1 LSETAFY
8 AYGSNFYGAL
18 GIAQSYTNSYNW
30 NIQQGL
36 PPFTLLQ
43 MFGVVGA
50 SDISAGGDHSIVL
63 ASNIKPSGYSF
74 TIINSSGY
82 PNIDILT
89 QYPVT
94 QVQQ

>member
-1 LSETAFY
+1 MT
-8 AYGSNFYGAL
+8 
-18 GIAQSYTNSYNW
+18 
-30 NIQQGL
+30 
-36 PPFTLLQ
+36 
-43 MFGVVGA
+43 GVVGA

-82 PNIDILT
+82 PYIDILT

-94 QVQQ
+94 QIAQ